1 MAKASLKPKAASKGK
16 AKAPLP
22 AKAPAAKQPAGVP
35 GVEKKKSKRRYHGPP
50 APRQEKKPRGPA
62 PVNPPGSRQA
72 RKAEEEAAQAT
83 TATIAG
89 APATQQADWLWDRYR
104 AESGASEL
112 ERQGLTAGCF
122 APAHP
127 SEWLEE
133 SLASLPEQAAFLG
146 RGGQHVPVGS
156 PAVLVVTG
164 AAIRAV
170 SLIRQMPA
178 VNKACKVGKL
188 FAKHFK
194 QAEQEAV
201 LSSTVMHVAVG
212 TPNRLIK
219 LIEAGALKLGRLRY
233 VVVDVAMDAKKR
245 TVLDMAETKSDFW
258 TLFASHL
265 KPKFESGAQ
274 FVLTSC
280 KVDKDGPQ

>member
-22 AKAPAAKQPAGVP
+22 AKAPAAKQPAGVPGASIIMCWMAPWVSAMPKHVEDVSAPIAHGATPCLAQCPPLYFP

-89 APATQQADWLWDRYR
+89 APATQQADWLWDRYC

-178 VNKACKVGKL
+178 VNK
-188 FAKHFK
+188 
-194 QAEQEAV
+194 
-201 LSSTVMHVAVG
+201 VG
-212 TPNRLIK
+212 TFDCLGCVA
-219 LIEAGALKLGRLRY
+219 AG
-233 VVVDVAMDAKKR
+233 
-245 TVLDMAETKSDFW
+245 
-258 TLFASHL
+258 
-265 KPKFESGAQ
+265 
-274 FVLTSC
+274 
-280 KVDKDGPQ
+280 